1 MSLNNTTAQL
11 NTTHKRLHQRWQAT
25 KSVWNDP
32 VQQDFEKRYVEP
44 LSHQTQATLKEMAR
58 LAEMIAKVRRHVK

>member
-1 MSLNNTTAQL
+1 MSLNNTTSQL

-44 LSHQTQATLKEMAR
+44 LSQQTQATLREMAR
-58 LAEMIAKVRRHVK
+58 LAEVMAKVRRHVN